1 MSTAWQNLSVWKYL
15 TWLSQAIFLI
25 LLTIALIQEITEG
38 SVYVFGYQLGQYY
51 RGTFVRLLPYL
62 FFIFGLIPF
71 ICWVFRLTE
80 KFYFNRLLLAI
91 LLNIDAFTHVHAQV
105 GYRMTFEVPFWGQV
119 GFDKIG
125 HFLGGLVLG
134 YIVSVMLYAYFSTH
148 QTQIRAVVNWIFW
161 FGFGLFSIVFTIWE
175 IIELLVEKY
184 GITTFW
190 LISSRWDTN
199 EDLLFNTVGYLLGFG
214 VFYLSKLVSSKYLKQ
229 PQFNT

>member
-1 MSTAWQNLSVWKYL
+1 MSTKWQNFGVWKYL
-15 TWLSQAIFLI
+15 TWLSQIIFLS
-25 LLTIALIQEITEG
+25 LLTIALIQEVTEG
-38 SVYVFGYQLGQYY
+38 SVYLFGYQLGQYY

-80 KFYFNRLLLAI
+80 KFYFNRFLLAI

-105 GYRMTFEVPFWGQV
+105 GYRLTFNLPFWGVV

-134 YIVSVMLYAYFSTH
+134 YIVSVILYAYFSTH
-148 QTQIRAVVNWIFW
+148 QAQIQAVVNWTFW
-161 FGFGLFSIVFTIWE
+161 LGFGLFSIVFTLWE

-184 GITTFW
+184 GVTTFW

-199 EDLLFNTVGYLLGFG
+199 EDLLFNTVGYLVGFG
-214 VFYLSKLVSSKYLKQ
+214 VFYVSKLISDKH
-229 PQFNT
+229 

>member
-1 MSTAWQNLSVWKYL
+1 MSTTWQNWRVWQYL
-15 TWLSQAIFLI
+15 TWLSQAIFLV
-25 LLTIALIQEITEG
+25 LLAIALIQEVTQG
-38 SVYVFGYQLGQYY
+38 SIYVFGYPLGQYY
-51 RGTFVRLLPYL
+51 RGTFVRLFPYL

-80 KFYFNRLLLAI
+80 KFYFNRLSLAV

-105 GYRMTFEVPFWGQV
+105 GYRLTFNIPFWGEA

-134 YIVSVMLYAYFSTH
+134 YILSVMLYTYFLTN
-148 QTQIRAVVNWIFW
+148 QQQMRAAVSWTFW
-161 FGFGLFSIVFTIWE
+161 LGFGFFSIVFSCWE
-175 IIELLVEKY
+175 VIELLVEKY
-184 GITTFW
+184 GITQFW

-214 VFYLSKLVSSKYLKQ
+214 LFYLSKLVNDKYFRK
-229 PQFNT
+229 PQLNS